1 MRRANTCERIYVRAR
16 AELMISDLKLYLGT
30 KYSDSQQLKEL
41 QVTTSVP
48 VPQVR
53 ELLFDR
59 TVLP

>member
-1 MRRANTCERIYVRAR
+1 MRAR